1 MVSISIHRTMIAV
14 FFVLLFI
21 YFEGVLSI
29 NGAMQFF
36 FLSHSMIVSLFLSDT
51 FFYIS
56 SAIIAAKI

>member
-1 MVSISIHRTMIAV
+1 MIAV